1 VRFFFAALSKFFER
15 FKRLNDY
22 VADEDEKEAGIERL
36 SKLSSLGTPLSVARR
51 TNMTLEQ
58 TMKRPAEEI
67 YMILL
72 YDFEQSEFEKR
83 LRQIKEDNQAMQN
96 ALSKK

>member
-1 VRFFFAALSKFFER
+1 MRFFFAALSKFFER

-22 VADEDEKEAGIERL
+22 VADDDEKEAGIERL
-36 SKLSSLGTPLSVARR
+36 SNLSAFGTPLSLARK
-51 TNMTLEQ
+51 TNMTPEQ
-58 TMKRPAEEI
+58 VLQRPAEEI